1 MNLSEPLSLSI
12 KEGASDL
19 HLSPGLFP
27 ILLIDG
33 DLLRADLPIMRSGI
47 VNKLIYEVR
56 IDRQIAVVDPINK
69 NRTYHILAIEDPI
82 EYVHQSTR
90 FLINQRQMHRDIKS
104 FSQALRAALRENP
117 DVIGVGKM
125 RDLETICL
133 ALTAD

>member
-47 VNKLIYEVR
+47 VNKLIYEVL

-69 NRTYHILAIEDPI
+69 NRTYHIPAIEDPI

-90 FLINQRQMHRDIKS
+90 FLINQR
-104 FSQALRAALRENP
+104 
-117 DVIGVGKM
+117 
-125 RDLETICL
+125 
-133 ALTAD
+133 